1 MRGAVRDL
9 TNYLMW
15 RK

>member
-9 TNYLMW
+9 AVKSTT
-15 RK
+15 